1 MSEKRVVITAGA
13 AGIGLVIAKNYLAEG
28 AKVAIC
34 DIDPN
39 AIQTFKKTYPNS
51 LAVCANVTNEKEMD
65 DFFTACDEFL
75 DGVDVVIAG
84 AGIGGPAA

>member
-65 DFFTACDEFL
+65 DFFYCM
-75 DGVDVVIAG
+75 
-84 AGIGGPAA
+84 

>member
-1 MSEKRVVITAGA
+1 MSKKRVVITAGA

-39 AIQTFKKTYPNS
+39 AINHSKRNTP
-51 LAVCANVTNEKEMD
+51 
-65 DFFTACDEFL
+65 
-75 DGVDVVIAG
+75 IH
-84 AGIGGPAA
+84 

>member
-1 MSEKRVVITAGA
+1 MSKKRVVITAGA

-39 AIQTFKKTYPNS
+39 AIQSFKK
-51 LAVCANVTNEKEMD
+51 K
-65 DFFTACDEFL
+65 
-75 DGVDVVIAG
+75 
-84 AGIGGPAA
+84 